1 MHTLACTTEGVANRS
16 KQGRTIKK
24 RGSRSSCGKSSRVM
38 RTYCRKSSTS
48 EHGRPVTVN
57 NSSYTG
63 TTADTWLRTVAK
75 LLDVNPVAFALAMA
89 CLAACRRQ
97 TVGVEQSIRVQ
108 TTPHSL
114 STQPALVLPGMAS
127 RKSSAEPLWPRPSVP
142 LLLEGGQPVPFI
154 FLSPKRTLLGR
165 PSW

>member
-16 KQGRTIKK
+16 EQGRTIKK

-57 NSSYTG
+57 SSYTD
-63 TTADTWLRTVAK
+63 TTADIWLRTVAK

-89 CLAACRRQ
+89 CCCTQRPRYQCAMRASALATAAQPTLVIHGEDNQAGFAERLGYVVVPA
-97 TVGVEQSIRVQ
+97 TVLQANI
-108 TTPHSL
+108 T
-114 STQPALVLPGMAS
+114 
-127 RKSSAEPLWPRPSVP
+127 
-142 LLLEGGQPVPFI
+142 
-154 FLSPKRTLLGR
+154 
-165 PSW
+165 